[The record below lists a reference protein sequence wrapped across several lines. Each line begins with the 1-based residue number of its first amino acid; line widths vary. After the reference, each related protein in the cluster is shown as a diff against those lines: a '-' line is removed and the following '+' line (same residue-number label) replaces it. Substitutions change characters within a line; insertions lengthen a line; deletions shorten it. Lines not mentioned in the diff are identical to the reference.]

1 MKKVMVNMIEDF
13 ADINGIRLCY
23 EVRGRGKPVFL
34 VHGFGSKKESWMAQ
48 FNPLSKHFKVIRYDC
63 RGSGKSERPNNPYS
77 MDLFVE
83 DLKGLMDF
91 LKIKTAHFI
100 GFSLGGTILQNF
112 VLKYPEKVD
121 KLILISSI
129 AKIPEG
135 GGPEAYIKSRL
146 EGLELLKKDPEAA
159 FWNSTILGFYYQFRK
174 KMVDDPK
181 RKFYGLWSA
190 KDLLDYF
197 ITDPPTP
204 QDIKNLAHALKTQNT
219 FDKLHEIKHNTLIL
233 AASHDRLVPKSVMLE
248 IHEQIPNSLFKV
260 IDKAGHEYLKSKA
273 PIVNKIIID
282 FLND

>member
-1 MKKVMVNMIEDF
+1 MTEFLAKV
-13 ADINGIRLCY
+13 NGIKLCY
-23 EVRGRGKPVFL
+23 EVKGRGKPVFL

-48 FNPLSKHFKVIRYDC
+48 FDPLSEHFKIIRYDC
-63 RGSGKSERPNNPYS
+63 RGSGKSERPNHPYT

-83 DLKGLMDF
+83 DLKGLMDL
-91 LKIKTAHFI
+91 LKIKTAYFI

-146 EGLELLKKDPEAA
+146 RGLELLKKDPETA
-159 FWNSTILGFYYQFRK
+159 FWNSTILGFYYKFRK
-174 KMVDDPK
+174 KMVKEPN

-190 KDLLDYF
+190 RDLKEYF
-197 ITDPPTP
+197 TTDPPTP

-219 FDKLHEIKHNTLIL
+219 FDKLHEIKHKTLIL
-233 AASHDRLVPKSVMLE
+233 AASNDRLVPKSIMLE
-248 IHEQIPNSLFKV
+248 IHEKMPNSLFKV

-273 PIVNKIIID
+273 PEVNQIILD
-282 FLND
+282 FLKS